1 MIRHTTPHGQIMLL
15 SSTLLIF
22 QNTLLE
28 LWLARRSAY
37 DRCTDVLTAGVIRQA
52 LLLQIRY
59 IVWMP
64 L

>member
-1 MIRHTTPHGQIMLL
+1 MLL
-15 SSTLLIF
+15 SSALLIF
-22 QNTLLE
+22 QDALLE
-28 LWLARRSAY
+28 LRLARRSAY

-52 LLLQIRY
+52 LLLQVCY